1 MIRIAN
7 NGKESLLVPAAGRY
21 GSFMLRPGI
30 ATIHDEHWT
39 ALQALVRKMP
49 DAYSMAVHSG
59 ALCEVPDA
67 PPPRAEKAD
76 LFAPALDAPDETHV
90 TLDIPEA
97 DLPPK
102 DADALRPKKTAKKK
116 TRKAAKK

>member
-7 NGKESLLVPAAGRY
+7 NSRESLLVPAAGRY
-21 GSFMLRPGI
+21 GSFMLHPGI

-39 ALQALVRKMP
+39 ALQALVRSMP

-67 PPPRAEKAD
+67 PPPKAEKPD
-76 LFAPALDAPDETHV
+76 LFAPAKETHV
-90 TLDIPEA
+90 TLDVPDS

-102 DADALRPKKTAKKK
+102 DADALPAKKKKTAKK
-116 TRKAAKK
+116 RAKK